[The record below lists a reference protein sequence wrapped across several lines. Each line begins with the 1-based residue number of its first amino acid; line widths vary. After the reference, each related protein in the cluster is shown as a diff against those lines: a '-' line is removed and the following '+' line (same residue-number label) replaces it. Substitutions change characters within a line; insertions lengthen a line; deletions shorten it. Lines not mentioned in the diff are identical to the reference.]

1 MPSAAASRSAESIGI
16 AASIAPKSK
25 PRLLVGDELRIF
37 TEGLA
42 RLLGDDFEITST
54 LEGAPT
60 LLAALRRL
68 RPDVVMNGLTYNAAR
83 GLALVRDMHAASP
96 ATGIVVVTQ
105 WPDPSIAAQA
115 FRCGA
120 SAYVLQTCSPP
131 ELVDA
136 VRAALG
142 HKSYVTP
149 LLTSVAIQSLL
160 TETRDKHREVV
171 LTQRQRAVVKEL
183 ADGKSMKEAAA
194 SLEMT
199 TRTVAFHKYRV
210 MRTLNIKSSAELVR
224 FAIKSGIA

>member
-1 MPSAAASRSAESIGI
+1 MTNATASRSTESIRV
-16 AASIAPKSK
+16 APSTATMPK
-25 PRLLVGDELRIF
+25 PRLVVGDELRIF

-54 LEGAPT
+54 SEGTHA

-68 RPDVVMNGLTYNAAR
+68 RPDVAMNGLTYNAAR
-83 GLALVRDMHAASP
+83 GLGVVRDMHAASP
-96 ATGIVVVTQ
+96 HTGIVVVTQ
-105 WPDPSIAAQA
+105 WLDPSIAAEA

-149 LLTSVAIQSLL
+149 VLTSASIQSLL
-160 TETRDKHREVV
+160 TETRDKNRQAV
-171 LTQRQRAVVKEL
+171 LTARQRAVVKEL

-194 SLEMT
+194 SLGMT

-210 MRTLNIKSSAELVR
+210 MRTLSIKSSAELVR